1 MDKYKTLFEYLPLV
15 LVGLLFKTEA
25 ELEKHAINTSCQ
37 IAITIIV
44 LVVFFSIALR
54 FKSKVLAFSKSI
66 LIWVI
71 MVHIKKTIL
80 LKPVDY

>member
-1 MDKYKTLFEYLPLV
+1 MSKYKSLFEYLPLA
-15 LVGLLFKTEA
+15 LVSLLFITEA

-54 FKSKVLAFSKSI
+54 FKNKILAFCISI
-66 LIWVI
+66 LLWVI

-80 LKPVDY
+80 LKPVD